1 MDMLL
6 NMSPDKTEVIHD
18 NEQLQRGIL
27 SFD

>member
-6 NMSPDKTEVIHD
+6 NMAPNKTEVIHD

-27 SFD
+27 FFD